1 MILCSGKCNNVC
13 VCVCVCERERTQSIL
28 QKNSKFNCI
37 NKISKCTKRLQREGE
52 GAYVLTFS
60 PSSLTKVRMEV
71 EMEIVVVVEMEYR
84 LHLHRHP
91 WIVVIGEE
99 EAEHCVNQIS

>member
-1 MILCSGKCNNVC
+1 MNQL
-13 VCVCVCERERTQSIL
+13 
-28 QKNSKFNCI
+28 
-37 NKISKCTKRLQREGE
+37 LQREGE